1 MIVKLI
7 QDLGKRREAQTKR
20 IQEMFN
26 EELEDLKN
34 KQR

>member
-20 IQEMFN
+20 IQKVFN
-26 EELEDLKN
+26 EELEASEN
-34 KQR
+34 K

>member
-20 IQEMFN
+20 TQEVFN
-26 EELEDLKN
+26 EELEVLEN
-34 KQR
+34 K